1 MIFQESNIYKKLE
14 IQIGRFRP
22 TELQTE
28 LCHQI
33 INSGTLFI
41 RDFGRLEST
50 GRNHSRRC
58 VILKVKISCCRG
70 VCHSDLNL
78 RTSQRKRNLD
88 TFTILLCIYI
98 NFLVILSNKI
108 CPKRFFNFLNN
119 VLFSNSSLSDKSFL
133 LK

>member
-1 MIFQESNIYKKLE
+1 MESNIYKKLE

-41 RDFGRLEST
+41 SNIGRLKRT

-58 VILKVKISCCRG
+58 VILKVKISCCRS

-88 TFTILLCIYI
+88 TFTILLCPYVQ
-98 NFLVILSNKI
+98 FLIVFTNEI
-108 CPKRFFNFLNN
+108 CPKGFFDFLNN
-119 VLFSNSSLSDKSFL
+119 ILFSNSSLSDKSFL